1 MTKKSDSL
9 KKTTKVL
16 CLREVDSLCVY
27 FICGGFFMSSTKKMV
42 LTSLMIAVGVV
53 LPIAFHSIP
62 NAGSILL
69 PMHIPVLICGI
80 ICGFPFGL
88 LCGIIT
94 PLLSSLL
101 TGMPPAAYLPAMIC
115 ELAVYG
121 LVTSLLIR
129 FVRTKS
135 VYANIYIAL
144 IGAMISGR
152 IVYGILNSLIFRAGS
167 YSTQIWLTSAFVTAL
182 PGIVIQLILI
192 PLIVLTLQ
200 DSKFI
205 DI

>member
-1 MTKKSDSL
+1 
-9 KKTTKVL
+9 
-16 CLREVDSLCVY
+16 
-27 FICGGFFMSSTKKMV
+27 MSSTKKMV

-167 YSTQIWLTSAFVTAL
+167 YSAQIWLTSAFVTAL

-200 DSKFI
+200 DSNFI

>member
-1 MTKKSDSL
+1 
-9 KKTTKVL
+9 
-16 CLREVDSLCVY
+16 
-27 FICGGFFMSSTKKMV
+27 MSSTKKMV

-135 VYANIYIAL
+135 VYANIYISL

-167 YSTQIWLTSAFVTAL
+167 YSAQIWLTSAFVTAL

-200 DSKFI
+200 DSNFI